1 MSGEIRRD
9 EGGQLAALDAM
20 VFFALTMLIS
30 SSTFAYVEG
39 VSSEHGTEAAVSGEC
54 DPGQVLSVFM
64 RASVGVEVTLDL
76 GGEVTISSREEV
88 ASCLSAEL
96 DAIVG
101 GCSVDQFDPLNDALL
116 MMLGKLVGM
125 GYSAHLSAYRTTD
138 DGAEPILV
146 LEEAGCVS
154 ENRYSGSCEV
164 PGLGGSAYVVVLVLG
179 PALLPELGLV

>member
-1 MSGEIRRD
+1 VSGDVRRD

-20 VFFALTMLIS
+20 VFFALAMLIS

-39 VSSEHGTEAAVSGEC
+39 VSSEHGTEAALSGEC
-54 DPGQVLSVFM
+54 DPGQVLLVFM

-76 GGEVTISSREEV
+76 GGEVPISSREEV
-88 ASCLSAEL
+88 ATCLSAEL
-96 DAIVG
+96 DALAG
-101 GCSVDQFDPLNDALL
+101 GCGVDRFDPLNDALL
-116 MMLGKLVGM
+116 TMLGKLVGI

-164 PGLGGSAYVVVLVLG
+164 PGAGGSAYVVVLVLG